1 MVLKILATV
10 VPSILP
16 AKYLVQIIVTIT
28 VLLVSHAFAQ
38 GRKTTR
44 ERDLH
49 ARVILITVGPALT
62 SDGRY

>member
-16 AKYLVQIIVTIT
+16 AKYSVHIIATIT
-28 VLLVSHAFAQ
+28 ILLVAHAFTQ

-49 ARVILITVGPALT
+49 ARVILITVGSTPT